1 MPITRRGGVSIR
13 CKAQRSP
20 IKRYKYS
27 VESSLVRNPNPLE
40 SIAEAKKVLFQHA
53 TSCVNRTTTQI
64 QTLADTQ
71 IPRYFHAHTHRNP
84 CESTITIA
92 AVPKLELE
100 FGCENKNFKSK
111 MPAKNGK
118 NNAKNY
124 SAPTTKSVNRTRS
137 RAGPEMGAEVA
148 SNGLGSRDAFLQA
161 FYSPER
167 FAKCSEIRKPTN
179 QRAFLHT
186 TKRAKQ
192 ELSLP
197 LEWCE

>member
-1 MPITRRGGVSIR
+1 
-13 CKAQRSP
+13 
-20 IKRYKYS
+20 
-27 VESSLVRNPNPLE
+27 
-40 SIAEAKKVLFQHA
+40 
-53 TSCVNRTTTQI
+53 
-64 QTLADTQ
+64 
-71 IPRYFHAHTHRNP
+71 
-84 CESTITIA
+84 
-92 AVPKLELE
+92 
-100 FGCENKNFKSK
+100 

-197 LEWCE
+197 LEWCEWAGFCLFLAQLASPFLRKIRKAVVGWGQSACSGDLEAIKRIASLAPDTWFSDGG